1 MSTLADMEGL
11 DEVAKDWK
19 DSTRDLSYDM
29 EECIDRYM
37 LRLGNGEVKPKFVKK
52 TMRRIKTIFERHG
65 IGSQIK
71 ELKDRV
77 EEESKRRQ
85 TLNLDKYAENRPVA
99 IDPRLAAF
107 HRAAKDLVGM
117 DGRRDE
123 VISLLTEQSV
133 KLKVVYIVGGG
144 GLGKTTL
151 AMEAFGMI
159 GGQFGCK
166 AHVSVSRTPDLKKL
180 LKDVLSQI
188 DQDGFSRCEG
198 WEDHQLIRQ
207 IHRALAGKRY
217 FLVIDDVWKEGDWNS
232 VKAAFPDNN
241 KRSRIIVTTR
251 NDNLAKSGC
260 FGDSRHHR
268 YQMLPLSDVHSR
280 TLFLQRISLQS
291 NPHAQRLQE
300 ILDGILRK
308 CGGLPL
314 AIITISSLLANKPQ
328 NTDEWERLQASI
340 GTGLSYQTDGTG
352 KGMRDIL
359 LLSYWDL
366 PHHLKTC
373 LLYLCIYPEDWHI
386 SCEELKWKWIAEGFI
401 AREQG
406 NLYLEAESCLHEL
419 VNRSLIQL
427 VNSNVD
433 DDGLKKYCQVHDMV
447 LDLIISLSDGENF
460 ATILNSVRNSLPSG
474 KTRRLSLQSSG
485 LDLKKA
491 IHDMTRSKLHVRS
504 LHVFVEAKEI
514 LPLVDFQSLRVFD
527 TCVGHWSW
535 KKEHISNIGSFY
547 QLRYLRIQGRNIEEL
562 PKDIGKLQNLETLDL
577 RGTYIRKLPPTIALL
592 TKLMCLFIEHNYDVE
607 FSADMFGCMPAL
619 EEVSDIG
626 RVDNPEKFLAE
637 LAHRKKLRKISMNY
651 LWIGNGDQDNVRG
664 YRERLASSLNELCNK
679 HNLRYLHSH
688 GHMAEYLFSGPH
700 TFERLQHLK
709 LDVYYM
715 EKLPRGMASLTNILK
730 LEMRVTLFDE
740 EGRNI
745 LMGMPY
751 LTYLQLDVMRSAPD
765 VMNVSSEGFNLLEVF
780 DYEVRFGAIQFAA
793 GAMPALRRLHL
804 SCSANCLRNADIDMG
819 IEHLSSL
826 AHLELKTD
834 CIGESRHS
842 VEALEDS
849 VRKAVAL
856 HPNLHTLQQIGRA
869 SCRERVSR

>member
-1 MSTLADMEGL
+1 MAGVGVGTGAFGSVLGKLATLLGNEFKMLKRVRKDIESLQQELRRMQILVSTLADMEGL

-19 DSTRDLSYDM
+19 DSMRDLSYDM

-85 TLNLDKYAENRPVA
+85 TLNLDKYAANRPVA

-144 GLGKTTL
+144 GLGKNTL

-217 FLVIDDVWKEGDWNS
+217 FLVIDD
-232 VKAAFPDNN
+232 
-241 KRSRIIVTTR
+241 
-251 NDNLAKSGC
+251 
-260 FGDSRHHR
+260 
-268 YQMLPLSDVHSR
+268 
-280 TLFLQRISLQS
+280 RISLQS

-314 AIITISSLLANKPQ
+314 AIITISSLLANRPQ

-352 KGMRDIL
+352 K
-359 LLSYWDL
+359 
-366 PHHLKTC
+366 
-373 LLYLCIYPEDWHI
+373 EDWHI

-637 LAHRKKLRKISMNY
+637 LAHRQKLRKISMNY

-688 GHMAEYLFSGPH
+688 GHMAEYLFSDPH

-715 EKLPRGMASLTNILK
+715 ERLPRGMASLTNILK

-856 HPNLHTLQQIGRA
+856 HPNLHTLQLH
-869 SCRERVSR
+869 VSRSFESHLS